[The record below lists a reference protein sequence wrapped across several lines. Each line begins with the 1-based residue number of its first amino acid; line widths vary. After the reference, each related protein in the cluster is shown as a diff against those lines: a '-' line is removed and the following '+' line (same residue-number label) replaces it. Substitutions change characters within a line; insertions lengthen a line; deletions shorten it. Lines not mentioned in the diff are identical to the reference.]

1 MTDALAWF
9 AARTRKTSTRILIAL
24 LFALPVLKGLV
35 NRISE
40 GGGGFLDDFEAVQ
53 CAGRLAAAAAPFY
66 GPEASCPDIPGHT
79 TFVYAP
85 WAAHGAGA
93 IMEAIG
99 ELGFVAGY
107 VALYALALGF
117 LAYQVFFNRAAPG
130 RPLERVLF
138 LGLIT
143 GSAVV
148 LGNVA
153 IILHALVLA
162 GALMVTGSVL
172 PLALAL
178 GIAGAF
184 KPVLLTFGVVFLLA
198 PISWLRR
205 IMGGVL
211 AVGLAAAPW
220 VWSYQ
225 TGGAEWDAWVEITR
239 FMAVER
245 APGDGFWGWL
255 AVFGVQGT
263 EIGALAGY
271 GAYALALT
279 LAGWAIAA
287 RAGLSARERVWM
299 GLALG
304 TLLIP
309 RLMAIDVYLLAP
321 GMLAVVIAA
330 RAMAPGVFRAV
341 SWLVVG
347 GCFLGLLFDLVDLGD
362 FALKTAL
369 LAFVLAFLVAA
380 VGVARRTTNP
390 AATANIAS

>member
-1 MTDALAWF
+1 MTDALTWL
-9 AARTRKTSTRILIAL
+9 AARTRKPTTRAIIAFF
-24 LFALPVLKGLV
+24 FALPILKGVV
-35 NRISE
+35 NRITE

-53 CAGRLAAAAAPFY
+53 CAGRLAAQGAQYY
-66 GPEASCPDIPGHT
+66 GAEAICADVPGHT

-85 WAAHGAGA
+85 WAAEGAGA
-93 IMEAIG
+93 IMGAIG
-99 ELGFVAGY
+99 EMGFVIGY
-107 VALYALALGF
+107 VALYLAALAYLLF
-117 LAYQVFFNRAAPG
+117 QVFVSRATPG
-130 RPLERVLF
+130 RLIERLLF

-153 IILHALVLA
+153 IVLHALVLA
-162 GALMVTGSVL
+162 GALMVTASVL

-198 PISWLRR
+198 PISWPRR
-205 IMGGVL
+205 IVGGGL
-211 AVGLAAAPW
+211 ALALAAAPW
-220 VWSYQ
+220 AWSYQ
-225 TGGAEWDAWVEITR
+225 TGGAQWDAWLEITR
-239 FMAVER
+239 FMAVDR

-255 AVFGVQGT
+255 AVFGVPGT
-263 EIGALAGY
+263 APGAIAGY
-271 GAYALALT
+271 FAFGGLLT
-279 LAGWAIAA
+279 LLGWAVAA
-287 RAGLSARERVWM
+287 KAGLSARERVWM

-321 GMLAVVIAA
+321 GMIALIFAA
-330 RAMAPGVFRAV
+330 RGFAPGAFPAV

-347 GCFLGLLFDLVDLGD
+347 GCFLGLLFDLADLGD

-369 LAFVLAFLVAA
+369 MAFVLAFVVAGA
-380 VGVARRTTNP
+380 GVLRRSADANAP
-390 AATANIAS
+390 AQIPH

>member
-1 MTDALAWF
+1 MMDALAWF
-9 AARTRKTSTRILIAL
+9 AARTRKTSTRVLIAF
-24 LFALPVLKGLV
+24 LFGLPVLKGLV
-35 NRISE
+35 NRIAE

-53 CAGRLAAAAAPFY
+53 CAGRLASAGAPFY
-66 GPEASCPDIPGHT
+66 GVEAVCADIPGHT

-85 WAAHGAGA
+85 WAARGAGA
-93 IMEAIG
+93 IIDSIG
-99 ELGFVAGY
+99 EFSSVAAY
-107 VALYALALGF
+107 VALYLLALAF
-117 LAYQVFFNRAAPG
+117 LAFQVFLNRATPG
-130 RPLERVLF
+130 RLLERVLF

-162 GALMVTGSVL
+162 GALLATASVW

-178 GIAGAF
+178 GVAGAF
-184 KPVLLTFGVVFLLA
+184 KPVLLTFGVVFLVA
-198 PISWLRR
+198 PVSWPRR
-205 IMGGVL
+205 ILGGLVAL
-211 AVGLAAAPW
+211 GLALGPW
-220 VWSYQ
+220 AWSYHM
-225 TGGAEWDAWVEITR
+225 GGAEWDAWVEITR

-255 AVFGVQGT
+255 AVFGVS
-263 EIGALAGY
+263 GAAPSALMGY
-271 GAYALALT
+271 AAFAAILT

-287 RAGLSARERVWM
+287 QAGLSARERVWM

-321 GMLAVVIAA
+321 GMLAVVFAA
-330 RAMAPGVFRAV
+330 RAAAPGVFRAV

-347 GCFLGLLFDLVDLGD
+347 GCMLGLLFDLADLGD
-362 FALKTAL
+362 FSLKTAL
-369 LAFVLAFLVAA
+369 LAFVLAFLVTA
-380 VGVARRTTNP
+380 VGVTRRAMNP
-390 AATANIAS
+390 AAAAHMAT

>member
-9 AARTRKTSTRILIAL
+9 AARTRKTSTRVLIAL

-35 NRISE
+35 NRITE

-53 CAGRLAAAAAPFY
+53 CAGRLAAAGEAFY
-66 GPEASCPDIPGHT
+66 GAQAVCADIPGHT

-93 IMEAIG
+93 IIQGIG
-99 ELGFVAGY
+99 EFGFVAAY
-107 VALYALALGF
+107 TAVYLAALAFLGF
-117 LAYQVFFNRAAPG
+117 QVFFNRSTPG
-130 RPLERVLF
+130 RPLERLLF

-153 IILHALVLA
+153 IILHALVLI
-162 GALMVTGSVL
+162 GALLVTGSVL

-178 GIAGAF
+178 GVAGAF

-198 PISWLRR
+198 PISWVRR
-205 IMGGVL
+205 IIGGVL
-211 AVGLAAAPW
+211 ALVLALGPW

-263 EIGALAGY
+263 APGALAGY
-271 GAYALALT
+271 LAYALILT

-321 GMLAVVIAA
+321 GMLAVAFAA
-330 RAMAPGVFRAV
+330 RAAAPGVFRAV
-341 SWLVVG
+341 SWLVLG

-369 LAFVLAFLVAA
+369 LAFALAFVVTA

>member
-1 MTDALAWF
+1 MTDALTWLAN
-9 AARTRKTSTRILIAL
+9 RTRKPLTRRILA
-24 LFALPVLKGLV
+24 FFFGLPILKGVV
-35 NRISE
+35 NRITE

-53 CAGRLAAAAAPFY
+53 CAGRLASQGAVYY
-66 GPEASCPDIPGHT
+66 GADANCPDISGHT

-85 WAAHGAGA
+85 WAAEGAGA
-93 IMEAIG
+93 IMGAVG
-99 ELGFVAGY
+99 QMGFVIGY
-107 VALYALALGF
+107 VALYLIALGF
-117 LAYQVFFNRAAPG
+117 LAFQVFFSRSAPG
-130 RPLERVLF
+130 RLVERLLF

-153 IILHALVLA
+153 IPLLALVLA
-162 GALMVTGSVL
+162 GALMVTGSVF

-178 GIAGAF
+178 GISGAF

-198 PISWLRR
+198 PISWARR
-205 IMGGVL
+205 IFGGVL
-211 AVGLAAAPW
+211 ALVLALAPW
-220 VWSYQ
+220 AWSYH
-225 TGGAEWDAWVEITR
+225 TGGAQWDAWVEITR

-255 AVFGVQGT
+255 AVFGVSGT
-263 EIGALAGY
+263 APGAIAGY
-271 GAYALALT
+271 LAYAGALT
-279 LAGWAIAA
+279 LLGWAVAA

-321 GMLAVVIAA
+321 GMIALIFAA
-330 RAMAPGVFRAV
+330 RAGAPGVFRAV

-369 LAFVLAFLVAA
+369 LAFALAFVTAG
-380 VGVARRTTNP
+380 VGVLRRNRNSP
-390 AATANIAS
+390 LAG

>member
-1 MTDALAWF
+1 MTDALTWL
-9 AARTRKTSTRILIAL
+9 AARTRKPTTRAL
-24 LFALPVLKGLV
+24 LAIAFGLPILKGVV
-35 NRISE
+35 NRITE

-53 CAGRLAAAAAPFY
+53 CAGRRAAEGLSYY
-66 GPEASCPDIPGHT
+66 GAEASCADIPGHT

-85 WAAHGAGA
+85 WVAEGAGRL
-93 IMEAIG
+93 MSAIG
-99 ELGFVAGY
+99 ELPVVVGY
-107 VALYALALGF
+107 VAIYLAALWY
-117 LAYQVFFNRAAPG
+117 LAFHVFFSRAAPG
-130 RPLERVLF
+130 KPVERVIF

-148 LGNVA
+148 LGNIA

-184 KPVLLTFGVVFLLA
+184 KPVLLPFGVVFLLA
-198 PISWLRR
+198 PISWPRR
-205 IMGGVL
+205 ILGGVL
-211 AVGLAAAPW
+211 AIALAAAPW
-220 VWSYQ
+220 LYSYH
-225 TGGAEWDAWVEITR
+225 TGGAQWVAWAEITR
-239 FMAVER
+239 FMAVDR

-255 AVFGVQGT
+255 AVFGVSGSSPP
-263 EIGALAGY
+263 ALLGYLFYAGV
-271 GAYALALT
+271 LT
-279 LAGWAIAA
+279 LMGWAIAA
-287 RAGLSARERVWM
+287 QAGLSARERVWL

-321 GMLAVVIAA
+321 GMIALIFAA
-330 RAMAPGVFRAV
+330 RNAAHGVFRAV

-369 LAFVLAFLVAA
+369 LAFALAFIVTG
-380 VGVARRTTNP
+380 VGVLRRSSNP
-390 AATANIAS
+390 AAA